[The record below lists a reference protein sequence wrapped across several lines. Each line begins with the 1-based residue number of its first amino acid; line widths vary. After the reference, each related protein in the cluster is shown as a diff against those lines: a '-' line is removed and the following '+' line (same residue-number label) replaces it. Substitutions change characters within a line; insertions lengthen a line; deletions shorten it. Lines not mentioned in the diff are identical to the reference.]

1 MRGKVRV
8 RVRASRAS
16 HPQPNLSPHMPQ
28 RTPTPPRPPPQ
39 HTHTH
44 TPHQVGVILSALYRA
59 RRPGAVTV
67 RAIERAWTVLA
78 LKAPQFANVDDRIV
92 QLVSHSKYSY
102 S

>member
-1 MRGKVRV
+1 M
-8 RVRASRAS
+8 
-16 HPQPNLSPHMPQ
+16 
-28 RTPTPPRPPPQ
+28 
-39 HTHTH
+39 
-44 TPHQVGVILSALYRA
+44 ILSALYRA

-102 S
+102 SSVSTASQLMRFTPPPHLPLYSHPHPSP

>member
-1 MRGKVRV
+1 M
-8 RVRASRAS
+8 
-16 HPQPNLSPHMPQ
+16 
-28 RTPTPPRPPPQ
+28 
-39 HTHTH
+39 
-44 TPHQVGVILSALYRA
+44 GVILSALYRA